1 MTPRQMGYFGLGLV
15 ALIVLFAISG
25 CAQPQ
30 TISSFKATCAMLVIG
45 KTEQGITVVK
55 QACEV
60 E

>member
-1 MTPRQMGYFGLGLV
+1 MNYWG
-15 ALIVLFAISG
+15 LFALALVLIICVAAVSG

-30 TISSFKATCAMLVIG
+30 TITSFKATCAMLVIG